1 MRNVV
6 PRGLIAATTALFAY
20 LLTASAGC
28 TDRQSHTP
36 SHAEIEKHDADQVET
51 TTEPMKPHTTF
62 SVSAA
67 EANRLIAEARV
78 RGMPPDGLL
87 LIANTT
93 TQRAVLADS
102 REIILEYLM
111 SSSKFGTGSQI
122 HSNKTP
128 LGWHKVVERF
138 GGDLLHGSIFKA
150 RQPQK
155 RILRPD
161 EWRNDDDGDFV
172 LTRILWLDGL
182 EPGVNQGGSLDTYT
196 RCIYIHGTNQE
207 HLLGKPASHGCI
219 RLSNRDVMELFDL
232 TEGREL
238 YCFIQ

>member
-1 MRNVV
+1 MRNIT
-6 PRGLIAATTALFAY
+6 PRCFVAVATALFTY
-20 LLTASAGC
+20 MLTASAGC
-28 TDRQSHTP
+28 TDRKTAPPSQTTIESH
-36 SHAEIEKHDADQVET
+36 SIDLVEAPT
-51 TTEPMKPHTTF
+51 SPMKVRTTF
-62 SVSAA
+62 SVSAE
-67 EANRLIAEARV
+67 EARRHVAEARE

-87 LIANTT
+87 LIANTA
-93 TQRAVLADS
+93 TQRAVLTDS
-102 REIILEYLM
+102 REILLEYMM

-128 LGWHKVVERF
+128 LGWHKVEERF
-138 GGDLLHGSIFKA
+138 GGNQLHGSIFVA

-182 EPGVNQGGSLDTYT
+182 EPGVNRGGALDTHT

-238 YCFIQ
+238 YCLIQ

>member
-1 MRNVV
+1 MKDFVLRCFT
-6 PRGLIAATTALFAY
+6 IAAAALFTY
-20 LLTASAGC
+20 MLTASAGC
-28 TDRQSHTP
+28 TDDQPNNASQAAKANRDP
-36 SHAEIEKHDADQVET
+36 AEK
-51 TTEPMKPHTTF
+51 TTEPMNTHTTF
-62 SVSAA
+62 SVSAT
-67 EANRLIAEARV
+67 EARQLVAEARA
-78 RGMPPDGLL
+78 RGMSPDGLL
-87 LIANTT
+87 MIANTT
-93 TQRAVLADS
+93 AQRAVLVDS
-102 REIILEYLM
+102 KEILIEYMM

-128 LGWHKVVERF
+128 LGWHKVVEWF
-138 GGDLLHGSIFKA
+138 GGNQLHGRVFKA

-155 RILRPD
+155 SILRPD
-161 EWRNDDDGDFV
+161 EWQNDDDGDYV
-172 LTRILWLDGL
+172 LTRILWLAGL

-238 YCFIQ
+238 YCLIQ